1 MPHDQDYVALGVL
14 LSDPELWTES
24 DAERARLIRR
34 QQTSAADSFD
44 QRDAARVAAMWRVV
58 QQLDDAL
65 AAWEAVR

>member
-1 MPHDQDYVALGVL
+1 MPDGQDYFALGVL

-34 QQTSAADSFD
+34 QQASAAASFD
-44 QRDAARVAAMWRVV
+44 QRDTARVAAMSRVV

-65 AAWEAVR
+65 AAWQAAR